1 MLKVRHAQRSLSARA
16 WLALAATAALLGAA
30 QAQQSPPPSK
40 LPLPKADPPAKRI
53 ITQGLGKTVT
63 EDLIPCANPKPGMNL
78 RKNPVGEITAMDGT
92 KLTVPAAINFATAP
106 KLPDLYN
113 ECAGVTPKDMSEVE
127 KSRSSSNG

>member
-92 KLTVPAAINFATAP
+92 KLTVPVAS
-106 KLPDLYN
+106 LQVQ
-113 ECAGVTPKDMSEVE
+113 G
-127 KSRSSSNG
+127 